1 MSESPV
7 FDDFNDAPPV
17 ARIGVFDSGVGGLS
31 ILRALR
37 VRLPGASMVYVG
49 DVAHAPYGG
58 RLQHEVVVRSVRMV
72 EWLAGEGAQMIVVA
86 CNTATV
92 LGIEALR
99 VRWPKRVFVGVE
111 PGVKPAVTRS
121 RRRRIAVMA
130 TQATAGSERL
140 RHLIARYADNAVVHV
155 QACPGLA
162 SAIERGVLHGPEL
175 LDVLRPSC
183 DAIRAADVDTVV
195 LGCTHYAFVEA
206 SIRALL
212 GADIALIDTAT
223 AVAERA
229 ASLWEREPPWFDPAP
244 TLRVISTGAIGTMQR
259 LSAQCP
265 EFAGI
270 GVEALAL

>member
-1 MSESPV
+1 MNESLV
-7 FDDFNDAPPV
+7 FDDFNAATPL

-49 DVAHAPYGG
+49 DVAHAPYGE
-58 RLQHEVVVRSVRMV
+58 RPAHEVVARSVRIA

-99 VRWPKRVFVGVE
+99 ARWPKRVFVGVE
-111 PGVKPAVTRS
+111 PGVKPAAARS
-121 RRRRIAVMA
+121 RSRRIAVLA
-130 TQATAGSERL
+130 TEATATSDRL
-140 RHLIARYADNAVVHV
+140 RHLIARYAEDALVHV
-155 QACPGLA
+155 HPCPGLA
-162 SAIERGVLHGPEL
+162 SAIERGVLHGSEL
-175 LDVLRPSC
+175 LDLLRPSC

-195 LGCTHYAFVEA
+195 LGCTHYAFVQA

-229 ASLWEREPPWFDPAP
+229 ASMWEREPPWFDPTP

-259 LSAQCP
+259 LSAQCQ
-265 EFAGI
+265 ELAGI